1 MSYKVSLDLDG
12 TNFEVLRCLCKCE
25 QNFDKN
31 GTPTSSVRGGQLS
44 LLIAGNAEDTF
55 SAWMS
60 DSKQTRDGT
69 INFTVQDSP
78 YKKIE
83 FKDAYIVKLHESF
96 NDDGAFDFERLER
109 ATGSFPDTAE
119 EFLYEQMLHYQRR
132 MGISYLMQCTIAAE
146 KITIDGV
153 DHDNHW

>member
-60 DSKQTRDGT
+60 DTKQTRDGT
-69 INFTVQDSP
+69 INFSVQDSP

-109 ATGSFPDTAE
+109 ATGTFPDPSE
-119 EFLYEQMLHYQRR
+119 EYLYEQILHYQRR

>member
-12 TNFEVLRCLCKCE
+12 TNFEVLRCLCKYE

-83 FKDAYIVKLHESF
+83 FCGGNLAVSGTALKL
-96 NDDGAFDFERLER
+96 FE
-109 ATGSFPDTAE
+109 
-119 EFLYEQMLHYQRR
+119 
-132 MGISYLMQCTIAAE
+132 
-146 KITIDGV
+146 
-153 DHDNHW
+153 